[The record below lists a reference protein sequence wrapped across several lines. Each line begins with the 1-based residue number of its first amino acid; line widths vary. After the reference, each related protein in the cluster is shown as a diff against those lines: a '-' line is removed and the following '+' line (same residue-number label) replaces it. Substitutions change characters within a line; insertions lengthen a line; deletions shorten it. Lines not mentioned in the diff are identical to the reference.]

1 MGVTCSADASMVMLR
16 KNAPRMPAIQPMV
29 MAALRDSD
37 GLKAGTPF
45 EIASIPVRAVQPEEN
60 ARSTR
65 NQVRGA
71 TVSTVGGGSGIK
83 SPWSQRYI
91 PDPTSAAKA

>member
-1 MGVTCSADASMVMLR
+1 MVMPR

-29 MAALRDSD
+29 MAALRASR

-65 NQVRGA
+65 NQVRGT
-71 TVSTVGGGSGIK
+71 TVSMAGGGSGIR
-83 SPWSQRYI
+83 SPRSQRYTPARI
-91 PDPTSAAKA
+91 SAAKATMKR

>member
-1 MGVTCSADASMVMLR
+1 MVMPR
-16 KNAPRMPAIQPMV
+16 KNVPRMLAIQPMV
-29 MAALRDSD
+29 MAALRASG

-65 NQVRGA
+65 NQVRGTA
-71 TVSTVGGGSGIK
+71 VSPARGDKGVR
-83 SPWSQRYI
+83 SPWSQRYTPARI
-91 PDPTSAAKA
+91 SAAKATMKR

>member
-1 MGVTCSADASMVMLR
+1 
-16 KNAPRMPAIQPMV
+16 MPAIQPMV
-29 MAALRDSD
+29 MAALRASR

-65 NQVRGA
+65 NQVRGTA
-71 TVSTVGGGSGIK
+71 DSTAGGGSGIR
-83 SPWSQRYI
+83 SPLSQRYTPAKI
-91 PDPTSAAKA
+91 SAAKVTMKR